1 MKTSLFNTALIG
13 SMPRGKEILMAR
25 RKLSAGLIDNASYEK
40 LIDEKTKEVVRLQ
53 EDLDVDIITS
63 GEIDRDNY
71 VSFISEKLGG
81 VSQMSMAEMLDY
93 VDDKREFEN
102 ILNTLDVPAS
112 SIKNAICTGKL
123 EYKGD
128 IVASEL
134 QKLKSFTNR
143 PVKITMPGP

>member
-40 LIDEKTKEVVRLQ
+40 LIDEKTKEVVKLQ

-112 SIKNAICTGKL
+112 SIKNAICTGKV
-123 EYKGD
+123 ED
-128 IVASEL
+128 R
-134 QKLKSFTNR
+134 KS
-143 PVKITMPGP
+143 VV